1 MRAFEY
7 TTPAT
12 LQEAVRML
20 GPNTRALAGGTD
32 LITLMKADLAAP
44 ERLLNVKPLL
54 PRGIEARPDGL
65 EIGALSTLAEIEE
78 HEVINAGYRALAHAA
93 AVAASPQIR
102 NLATIGGNLLQRPRC
117 WYYRNARI
125 PCWLKGASDCP
136 AREGE
141 NRHHAIFG
149 GGPCY
154 AVHPS
159 DLASALLAFD
169 AALWIHGRRG
179 ERTVELADFLA
190 LPTAERRVETLLEP
204 DELILGLRLPPHPP
218 ETRSCY
224 LKAMDRASFAFALTG
239 VACVLRLS
247 GDKIAHARIVLS
259 GVAPIPWR
267 AEAAERELYGARAT
281 EERFAA
287 AAAATVQEAVPLR
300 HNSYKVPL
308 TKALVRK
315 ALKALTTTGQQQD
328 PACK

>member
-1 MRAFEY
+1 
-7 TTPAT
+7 
-12 LQEAVRML
+12 ML
-20 GPNTRALAGGTD
+20 GADTRALAGGTD
-32 LITLMKADLAAP
+32 LLTLMKGDIAAP
-44 ERLLNVKPLL
+44 ERLLNIKPLL
-54 PRGIEARPDGL
+54 SRSIEAPPEGL
-65 EIGALSTLAEIEE
+65 EIGAATTLAEIEE
-78 HEVINAGYRALAHAA
+78 HPVINAGYSALAQAA

-125 PCWLKGASDCP
+125 ACWLKGAAECP

-141 NRHHAIFG
+141 NRNHAILG

-159 DLASALLAFD
+159 DVASALLAFD

-179 ERTVELADFLA
+179 ERTVELADFFA
-190 LPTAERRVETLLEP
+190 LPKPERRVETLLEP
-204 DELILGLRLPPHPP
+204 DELILGLRLPPHPA
-218 ETRSCY
+218 ETRSAY
-224 LKAMDRASFAFALTG
+224 LKAMDRASFAFALAG

-267 AEAAERELYGARAT
+267 AEAAERELYGAPAT
-281 EERFAA
+281 AERFAA
-287 AAAATVQEAVPLR
+287 AAAAAVQEAVPLR

-315 ALKALTTTGQQQD
+315 ALKALTTTGQTQD
-328 PACK
+328 PACR